1 MLEIGSKSKKIQSA
15 FSVLG
20 ENWEVR
26 NNLFIMLEESVCQL
40 YGYQNKSTDRVRF
53 QIYDKK
59 YIKQNK
65 VNYMAALPP
74 CISAL
79 QLHTLRSNMVAS
91 LRKFSTTAS
100 CPTYHNMGGTFME
113 ISNGLKTFFQQ
124 MWRIYCYMKN
134 MKTLMNI

>member
-1 MLEIGSKSKKIQSA
+1 MLEIGSKSKKIQNA

-20 ENWEVR
+20 ENWEVS

-74 CISAL
+74 RISAL

-100 CPTYHNMGGTFME
+100 CPTYHNMGGTLME